1 MKWRTQVGLGAL
13 AVLAACAAVDATRW
27 YEAAR
32 VNQAIADGSIV
43 DQEHPRAPQAA
54 FAQAYFLA
62 ARGDDERALNLYKR
76 LQDDGGGLARAA
88 RYNAGN
94 IHLRQAVVLQ
104 KERGDAALGALITPV
119 ELAKQAYRE
128 VLRADPR
135 DWEARFNLER
145 ALRVLPDP
153 DDESAGG
160 TPQNAERAATT
171 MRTMTLGLP

>member
-1 MKWRTQVGLGAL
+1 MKWRTKVGLAAL
-13 AVLAACAAVDATRW
+13 AVLAVCAAMDGTRW
-27 YEAAR
+27 YRAAR
-32 VNQAIADGSIV
+32 INQAIADGSIV
-43 DQEHPRAPQAA
+43 DQEQPRAPQAA

-62 ARGDDERALNLYKR
+62 ERGDDERALNLYKR
-76 LQDDGGGLARAA
+76 LQDEGGALAHAA

-94 IHLRQAVVLQ
+94 IHLRHAIVLH

-135 DWEARFNLER
+135 DWDARFNLER